1 MTTLPPHADNGN
13 LNDIPLKRCIK
24 CGEEKP
30 STTEFFPQRKGSKD
44 GLRND
49 CIECHRVRQK
59 AWHAENRDQVS
70 AQRKVYYAENRNRIL
85 AQGKAHYVENRDRL
99 LVQVKAY
106 NIANRDR
113 KLAYMKVYH
122 EENRERDN
130 AHKKAWHAANRDR
143 ALANMRVYGVANRDR
158 ERVYR
163 RSRYT
168 ANRDR
173 IKSYHHKLR
182 AHKRASEGT
191 YTAQDIHNLRKGQKG
206 KCALCKQKLV
216 KYQVDH
222 IVPLSRGGS
231 NWPYNLQLLC
241 PHCNQSKN
249 NKLPHEVDGSGQMR
263 LFS

>member
-1 MTTLPPHADNGN
+1 MRTAKVALNLASQAGLWYTKLRNNVVPSGAVNTPGRIHLTGRSIMTTLPPHADNGN

-30 STTEFFPQRKGSKD
+30 STTEFFPQMKGSKD

-59 AWHAENRDQVS
+59 AWH
-70 AQRKVYYAENRNRIL
+70 
-85 AQGKAHYVENRDRL
+85 VENRDRL

-143 ALANMRVYGVANRDR
+143 ALANMRVYGVA
-158 ERVYR
+158 
-163 RSRYT
+163 
-168 ANRDR
+168 
-173 IKSYHHKLR
+173 
-182 AHKRASEGT
+182 
-191 YTAQDIHNLRKGQKG
+191 
-206 KCALCKQKLV
+206 
-216 KYQVDH
+216 
-222 IVPLSRGGS
+222 
-231 NWPYNLQLLC
+231 
-241 PHCNQSKN
+241 
-249 NKLPHEVDGSGQMR
+249 
-263 LFS
+263 